1 MASVGEFPVH
11 IPSVQGKVVAS
22 FAFVAVAVLLVPAV
36 ACSPWVDTFV
46 VDYNRVP
53 LDRVAVQA
61 QAQAGAFPGSEEAMH
76 WMEVA
81 GMVLPLVEVEGMR
94 AAPLASAV
102 LPQDLTLKIT
112 MHLK

>member
-46 VDYNRVP
+46 VDYNMVP
-53 LDRVAVQA
+53 SDRVAVQA
-61 QAQAGAFPGSEEAMH
+61 QAGAFPASEEAMH
-76 WMEVA
+76 
-81 GMVLPLVEVEGMR
+81 
-94 AAPLASAV
+94 
-102 LPQDLTLKIT
+102 
-112 MHLK
+112 

>member
-1 MASVGEFPVH
+1 MGEFPVH

-53 LDRVAVQA
+53 SDRVAVQA
-61 QAQAGAFPGSEEAMH
+61 QGQAGAFPASEEAH
-76 WMEVA
+76 WMVVA

-102 LPQDLTLKIT
+102 LPQDLTLKIR

>member
-61 QAQAGAFPGSEEAMH
+61 QAGAFPAFEEAMH

-102 LPQDLTLKIT
+102 LPQDLTWKIR